1 MPVFSKRV
9 VPVLLAG
16 FLSISVVSFNAA
28 KEIIRVD
35 NIAQTALLSKIEEQK
50 PPLIIDVRSPAEY
63 AEGHVPGAIN
73 IDFRQIKNRLDEIQQ
88 YQKSTV
94 VIYCETGIRARIA
107 ESTLLEAGIRARIAE
122 STLLEA
128 GFQSILHLE
137 GHMSA
142 WRSNSL
148 PLEKLS
154 SEFNSN

>member
-107 ESTLLEAGIRARIAE
+107 ESTLLEAG
-122 STLLEA
+122 
-128 GFQSILHLE
+128 FQSILHLE

>member
-1 MPVFSKRV
+1 MPVFSKRAI
-9 VPVLLAG
+9 PLLLAG

-107 ESTLLEAGIRARIAE
+107 ESTLLEAG
-122 STLLEA
+122 
-128 GFQSILHLE
+128 FQSILHLE